1 MLTRAPNAARL
12 WMESS
17 PDQKQRLKLIFQQG
31 VSFAAGTYRTTA
43 TNMIFFELEEIAV
56 KGKCGSANGNRT
68 RVLRMR
74 ISRPNP

>member
-56 KGKCGSANGNRT
+56 KKERLLLNSICGKP
-68 RVLRMR
+68 RVLR
-74 ISRPNP
+74 